1 MPSRSMRVNQQFLT
15 FFIHSFLN
23 VHISYFHVLTNVNK
37 PAVNVECRFLFKI
50 VFTFPS
56 HICPEVGL
64 MDHMVTI
71 FNHPIVKPMCVCMC
85 PVTESCVSLRPHGLQ
100 PTRVL
105 CPWNF
110 LGMKMSKLPFPT
122 LGDFSAQRLIP
133 CLLLPLHWQADTLP
147 LCHLGSPIVKPM
159 LTSRTAALIY
169 IPTNC
174 AQGFLFLH
182 SLTNTY
188 CPPLLTSYIT
198 IVHLPKLKKPTS
210 VHY

>member
-1 MPSRSMRVNQQFLT
+1 M
-15 FFIHSFLN
+15 
-23 VHISYFHVLTNVNK
+23 
-37 PAVNVECRFLFKI
+37 ECRFLFKI

-71 FNHPIVKPMCVCMC
+71 FNHPIVKPMCVCVC
-85 PVTESCVSLRPHGLQ
+85 AQSLSHVWLFA
-100 PTRVL
+100 T
-105 CPWNF
+105 PWNVAHQGPLSMEFSRHENEQVAISYSRGF
-110 LGMKMSKLPFPT
+110 LSPETDPMSLA
-122 LGDFSAQRLIP
+122 S
-133 CLLLPLHWQADTLP
+133 LHWQADTLP
-147 LCHLGSPIVKPM
+147 LCHLGSPIVKPV
-159 LTSRTAALIY
+159 LTSIVAALIY

-198 IVHLPKLKKPTS
+198 IVHLPKLRKPTS